1 MKSFGR
7 PIHLAICILISFFL
21 VTTIAVPA
29 QGAKNQ
35 YVSNSR
41 RIEPSQDQVRKL
53 SRYNYLID
61 YFSTFS
67 FFKPKHRVNPDFV
80 RSLILAES
88 NANPRARSCKG
99 ARGLTQILYPTGKQ
113 AARELAAKGIH
124 FRHVTKQKLL
134 NLKPDDLYNPAIN
147 ILLSCYLIAKYN
159 FHYQGKLD
167 LVVSAWNAGAGSII
181 NNKPPNYRET
191 KELIA
196 KVNGY
201 FIYFLQRKQRRVT
214 YAYRK

>member
-29 QGAKNQ
+29 QGSLNQ

-53 SRYNYLID
+53 TRYNHLID
-61 YFSTFS
+61 YFSAFS
-67 FFKPKHRVNPDFV
+67 FFRPRHKVNPDFI

-113 AARELAAKGIH
+113 AAKELAAKGIH
-124 FRHVTKQKLL
+124 FRHVSKNKLL
-134 NLKPDDLYNPAIN
+134 NLQPDDLFNPAIN

-167 LVVSAWNAGAGSII
+167 LVVSAWNAGAGSIV
-181 NNKPPNYRET
+181 NNN
-191 KELIA
+191 
-196 KVNGY
+196 
-201 FIYFLQRKQRRVT
+201 
-214 YAYRK
+214 